1 MSGSTVIYSEKTTEG
16 QRRENVTMRLRF
28 AFTISLVVLAAAAGL
43 RAQSQSQTKTPEAG
57 IQVTTAQLTGEVVQ
71 VEGNQLLMRM
81 QPDKSLR
88 YFDVQPG
95 RQFTIDGQKKLIGD
109 LKPGTILTATVVTK
123 TQPITVR
130 TTTVTN
136 GTVWYVQG
144 NFVILRL
151 PNGDTREYNVPESFK
166 FTVNDKPASVSELR
180 KGMKVSGTRIVEEPT
195 TEMSE
200 QTVVTGTAPK

>member
-1 MSGSTVIYSEKTTEG
+1 MNNHLRAAKGERHMKV
-16 QRRENVTMRLRF
+16 RF
-28 AFTISLVVLAAAAGL
+28 AFTIGLVVLAAAAGL
-43 RAQSQSQTKTPEAG
+43 RAQSQAQTKTPEAG

-71 VEGNQLLMRM
+71 VEGNQLLVRM

-95 RQFTIDGQKKLIGD
+95 RQFTIDGQNKRIGD
-109 LKPGTILTATVVTK
+109 LRPGTVLTATVITK

-130 TTTVTN
+130 TTTVTD

-144 NFVILRL
+144 NFVILKL
-151 PNGDTREYNVPESFK
+151 PNGDTREYKVPESFK
-166 FTVNDKPASVSELR
+166 FTVNGQPASVSDLR

>member
-1 MSGSTVIYSEKTTEG
+1 
-16 QRRENVTMRLRF
+16 MRVRF
-28 AFTISLVVLAAAAGL
+28 AFTIGLVVLAAAAGL
-43 RAQSQSQTKTPEAG
+43 RAQSQAQTKTPEAG

-71 VEGNQLLMRM
+71 VEGNQLLVRM

-109 LKPGTILTATVVTK
+109 LKPGTVLTATVVTK

-144 NFVILRL
+144 NLVILKL

-166 FTVNDKPASVSELR
+166 FTVNDKPASVNELR
-180 KGMKVSGTRIVEEPT
+180 KGMTVSGTRIVEEPT